1 MAPMRFRFIFCV
13 LTILICTAAISPP
26 ASSNAIGD
34 ADQDLFNYINEDM
47 QSKFLDKTMPAIGRM
62 GDSRNYGLLCMFLTA
77 FGDEKMA
84 ETGKLA
90 ATAFLIGAPLGHTL
104 RRIINRS
111 RPLNP
116 EDKNSFP
123 SGHVILAFNLA
134 TIGGYEYPVLRIP
147 LYTLAFGTAFS
158 RVYLGR
164 HYPSDV
170 IVGAAIGVAASIFAI
185 RYKEPVLKF
194 TF

>member
-1 MAPMRFRFIFCV
+1 MRSRFFRSVFCV
-13 LTILICTAAISPP
+13 LIILSCTVSISTT
-26 ASSNAIGD
+26 AGSNVIGD
-34 ADQDLFNYINEDM
+34 ADRQLFNYIHEDM
-47 QSKFLDKTMPAIGRM
+47 QNKFLDKIMSPIGRM
-62 GDSRNYGLLCMFLTA
+62 GDSRNYGMLFMFLCA
-77 FGDEKMA
+77 FGDERMF

-90 ATAFLIGAPLGHTL
+90 ATAFLVGAPLGHTL
-104 RRIINRS
+104 RRITNRS

-123 SGHVILAFNLA
+123 SGHVILATNIA
-134 TIGGYEYPVLRIP
+134 VICGYEYPILRIP
-147 LYTLAFGTAFS
+147 LYTLAAGTAFS

-170 IVGAAIGVAASIFAI
+170 LAGAAVGVLASVFAI

>member
-1 MAPMRFRFIFCV
+1 MRRRYTFYV
-13 LTILICTAAISPP
+13 LTVLISAAAISPT

-34 ADQDLFNYINEDM
+34 ADQDLFNYIYEDM
-47 QSKFLDKTMPAIGRM
+47 QSKFLDKTMPAVGRM
-62 GDSRNYGLLCMFLTA
+62 GDSRNYGLLCMCLTA
-77 FGDEKMA
+77 FGDVKMA

-90 ATAFLIGAPLGHTL
+90 ATAFVIGAPLGHAL
-104 RRIINRS
+104 RRIINRA
-111 RPLNP
+111 RPQNP

-147 LYTLAFGTAFS
+147 LYTLALGTAFS

-170 IVGAAIGVAASIFAI
+170 VVGAVIGVAASVFAI

>member
-1 MAPMRFRFIFCV
+1 MP
-13 LTILICTAAISPP
+13 T

-34 ADQDLFNYINEDM
+34 ADWELFQYIHEDM
-47 QSKFLDKTMPAIGRM
+47 QNKFLDKTMTTIGRM
-62 GDSRNYGLLCMFLTA
+62 GDSRNYGILCMFLLA

-90 ATAFLIGAPLGHTL
+90 ATAFALAAPLGHAL
-104 RRIINRS
+104 RRITNRS

-123 SGHVILAFNLA
+123 SGHVILAFNIA
-134 TIGGYEYPVLRIP
+134 TMGGYKYPRLRIP

-170 IVGAAIGVAASIFAI
+170 IVGALTGVLASIITI

>member
-1 MAPMRFRFIFCV
+1 M
-13 LTILICTAAISPP
+13 ICTAAIPTT

-34 ADQDLFNYINEDM
+34 ADRDLFEYINEDM
-47 QSKFLDKTMPAIGRM
+47 QSKFLDKIMPPIGRM
-62 GDSRNYGLLCMFLTA
+62 GDSRNYGILFMFLCA
-77 FGDEKMA
+77 FGNERMA

-90 ATAFLIGAPLGHTL
+90 ATAFVVGAPLGHAI
-104 RRIINRS
+104 RRITNRS

-123 SGHVILAFNLA
+123 SGHVILSTNIA
-134 TIGGYEYPVLRIP
+134 IICGHEYPILRIP
-147 LYTLAFGTAFS
+147 LYTLAAGTAFS

-170 IVGAAIGVAASIFAI
+170 LAGVAIGVLTSIFTI

>member
-1 MAPMRFRFIFCV
+1 MRLQYTFYV
-13 LTILICTAAISPP
+13 LTVLMCTAAISPT

-34 ADQDLFNYINEDM
+34 ADQDLFNYIYEDM
-47 QSKFLDKTMPAIGRM
+47 QNTFLDKTMSPIGRM
-62 GDSRNYGLLCMFLTA
+62 GDSRNYGILCMFLTA

-90 ATAFLIGAPLGHTL
+90 ATAFVVGAPLGHAL
-104 RRIINRS
+104 RRITNRA
-111 RPLNP
+111 RPMTP

-123 SGHVILAFNLA
+123 SGHVILAVNLA
-134 TIGGYEYPVLRIP
+134 VIGGYEYPVLRIP

-170 IVGAAIGVAASIFAI
+170 VVGAVIGVAASMFAI
-185 RYKEPVLKF
+185 HYKEPVLKF

>member
-1 MAPMRFRFIFCV
+1 MRSRFFRSVFCV
-13 LTILICTAAISPP
+13 LIVLSCTVSISTTAI
-26 ASSNAIGD
+26 SNAIGD
-34 ADQDLFNYINEDM
+34 ADRQLFDYIHEDM
-47 QSKFLDKTMPAIGRM
+47 QNKFLDKIMSPIGRM
-62 GDSRNYGLLCMFLTA
+62 GDSRNYGMLFMFLCA
-77 FGDEKMA
+77 FGNEKMF

-90 ATAFLIGAPLGHTL
+90 ATAFLVGAPLGHTL
-104 RRIINRS
+104 RRITNRP

-123 SGHVILAFNLA
+123 SGHVILATNIA
-134 TIGGYEYPVLRIP
+134 VICGYEYPILRIP
-147 LYTLAFGTAFS
+147 LYTLAAGTAFS

-170 IVGAAIGVAASIFAI
+170 LVGAAVGVLASVLAI
-185 RYKEPVLKF
+185 RYKEPILKF

>member
-1 MAPMRFRFIFCV
+1 MTSIRFRSTFCV
-13 LTILICTAAISPP
+13 LTILICVAAIPP
-26 ASSNAIGD
+26 TASSNAIGD
-34 ADQDLFNYINEDM
+34 ADRELFEYIHEDM
-47 QSKFLDKTMPAIGRM
+47 QSKFLDKTMPTIGRM
-62 GDSRNYGLLCMFLTA
+62 GESRNYGIICMFLCA

-90 ATAFLIGAPLGHTL
+90 ATAFAIGAPLGHAL
-104 RRIINRS
+104 RRMTNRS

-116 EDKNSFP
+116 EDNNSFP
-123 SGHVILAFNLA
+123 SGHVVLAFNLA
-134 TIGGYEYPVLRIP
+134 TIGSYEYPKLGIP

-164 HYPSDV
+164 HYPGDV
-170 IVGAAIGVAASIFAI
+170 IVGALTGVLASIITI

>member
-1 MAPMRFRFIFCV
+1 MTSVHFRFKFYA
-13 LTILICTAAISPP
+13 LTTLICTAAISLA
-26 ASSNAIGD
+26 ASSSAIGD
-34 ADQDLFNYINEDM
+34 ADWDLFQYIHEDM

-62 GDSRNYGLLCMFLTA
+62 GDSRNYGLLCMLLCA

-90 ATAFLIGAPLGHTL
+90 ATAFLVGAPLGHAL
-104 RRIINRS
+104 RRITNRA

-123 SGHVILAFNLA
+123 SGHVILAFNIA
-134 TIGGYEYPVLRIP
+134 TIVGYEYPILRIP

-170 IVGAAIGVAASIFAI
+170 LVGALTGVLASIITI